1 MPAHRVDGPA
11 RVTGARR
18 SGRRTRAALRAAQ
31 CKRLAPGSRVVVRC
45 APAITAATSMSFAQ
59 PAWRSSLG
67 VSGMCSRRHR
77 RCRCRNAMAARS
89 PFAGALV
96 RRVTAD
102 DGEGGGGSWAHRT
115 DSAAGGVDYAPH
127 RADNIRE
134 DPRERRARA
143 SRACH
148 QSLVR
153 GAHREHSAVAPEL
166 RPHRAAHGW
175 TRAHEKEEKTMLCC
189 IVRCLSL
196 YRARAPPSACAGDLS
211 SSPYS
216 DHVMH
221 RPQRLPCR
229 GTLVPVIHLTQCIPR
244 ILRRGRRDT
253 AFLHIEHGQD
263 ARRSV

>member
-1 MPAHRVDGPA
+1 MALHASPALVDPA
-11 RVTGARR
+11 AVRAQR
-18 SGRRTRAALRAAQ
+18 SAPRNGR
-31 CKRLAPGSRVVVRC
+31 GSRLGLVWSCAVRPPSRPRPPC
-45 APAITAATSMSFAQ
+45 LHAQ

-153 GAHREHSAVAPEL
+153 GDHREHSAVAPEL
-166 RPHRAAHGW
+166 RPHQAAHGW
-175 TRAHEKEEKTMLCC
+175 TRAHEKERRRL
-189 IVRCLSL
+189 VNDRNQS
-196 YRARAPPSACAGDLS
+196 APAGEPL
-211 SSPYS
+211 
-216 DHVMH
+216 
-221 RPQRLPCR
+221 
-229 GTLVPVIHLTQCIPR
+229 GPVHDVI
-244 ILRRGRRDT
+244 
-253 AFLHIEHGQD
+253 
-263 ARRSV
+263 

>member
-1 MPAHRVDGPA
+1 MREAPMTAHRVDGPA

-31 CKRLAPGSRVVVRC
+31 WKRLAPGSRVVVRC

-59 PAWRSSLG
+59 PASRSSLG

-153 GAHREHSAVAPEL
+153 GARGEHSAVAPEL
-166 RPHRAAHGW
+166 RPHRAAHGL
-175 TRAHEKEEKTMLCC
+175 TRAHTKKKEDECC
-189 IVRCLSL
+189 VVL
-196 YRARAPPSACAGDLS
+196 YVVSVSTVLALLRARARVIYPHLHTQITLIRQHKHFAFCLM
-211 SSPYS
+211 SP
-216 DHVMH
+216 
-221 RPQRLPCR
+221 
-229 GTLVPVIHLTQCIPR
+229 TLVPSASFHQ
-244 ILRRGRRDT
+244 RR
-253 AFLHIEHGQD
+253 Q
-263 ARRSV
+263 

>member
-1 MPAHRVDGPA
+1 MGRRRRGSPSRCPATTRSPMREAPMPAHRVDGPA

-115 DSAAGGVDYAPH
+115 DSAAGRCGLRSP
-127 RADNIRE
+127 
-134 DPRERRARA
+134 P
-143 SRACH
+143 SGQH
-148 QSLVR
+148 QGGS
-153 GAHREHSAVAPEL
+153 
-166 RPHRAAHGW
+166 
-175 TRAHEKEEKTMLCC
+175 
-189 IVRCLSL
+189 
-196 YRARAPPSACAGDLS
+196 ARAPGAREPGLPPVS
-211 SSPYS
+211 SSWRSWGTLGGSTGASTPS
-216 DHVMH
+216 G
-221 RPQRLPCR
+221 RPWMDQSPRKRREDDVVLYCTLSQSLPCSRSSERVR
-229 GTLVPVIHLTQCIPR
+229 G
-244 ILRRGRRDT
+244 
-253 AFLHIEHGQD
+253 
-263 ARRSV
+263 